1 MEYKRVLVRVRQV
14 LSIGIKVSRVMRWTH
29 AAILQRI
36 ANPFPGFGRGGRHE
50 APLTG
55 GRGTVRYP
63 FKDVHAVP
71 LKPADL
77 PGGRFCNRLSIGR
90 DDRSSP
96 ERCFRRFFT

>member
-1 MEYKRVLVRVRQV
+1 MEHKCVFVGVGQV
-14 LSIGIKVSRVMRWTH
+14 LSIGIKVSRVVGRTY

-36 ANPFPGFGRGGRHE
+36 ANPFPGLGRGGRHE

-55 GRGTVRYP
+55 GRGTVRYS

-77 PGGRFCNRLSIGR
+77 PGGRFCNRRSIGR

-96 ERCFRRFFT
+96 ARCFGRFLT